1 VITEDGNESWRAR
14 LATEVRLIDKRSL
27 CSGGV
32 ALLVLAAIG
41 AAANALDVAIA
52 GPASKLASM
61 VMADLGLVLL
71 SLAWLTPNEPA
82 MQSPA
87 DEALSPAPNPTVAA
101 PSSGVRPIEATK
113 ILPISGRR
121 KANARATTGLAPADE
136 KRSRE
141 LALFAGRGRVPTA
154 AIEVLWASQG
164 MSAAETERLLNA
176 LVERSIVQRGDDGA
190 LIVGEQSGA
199 TGADS
204 VAGRKSLATAHGRLV
219 DGYRSRC
226 PDGSWWR
233 GPNDGYFFENIA
245 YHLAGANRAQE
256 LNRLLLDYDWLRTR
270 LALSGIIGLLADFA
284 HQPPPADVEAVDKAL
299 ELSAPSLAAR
309 PERLGSLLAG
319 RLGGLSSPG
328 IDRLLKQIRDRAPRP
343 WICPLTPALPSPGG
357 SLERALPRHD
367 GAVRA
372 LAVTPD
378 GSRLVTGGDDH
389 TIRIWNLASGRLE
402 RTLQGHTDS
411 VQAVAITPDGRRI
424 VSGGKY
430 DVVRV
435 WDFASGQFEHTIAG
449 QAGCRAVYAMAVTG
463 DGKRVVLGGA
473 GAVVQV
479 WDLVGGRVEHSL
491 RSTDSTVRTV
501 AITPDGK
508 FALSGGDAGTIQ
520 VWDLDTGL
528 PVRAL
533 NGYTRPVLAIAV
545 TPDGRRVVSGGHDN
559 TVQVWDLETGRL
571 ERTLWGHTGPVDA
584 VAVTP
589 DGRRIVSG
597 GLDRK
602 VRMWDLSGGEEI
614 AWWKPAAE
622 SDPEPEVTVFCP
634 VPTDPSRVAC
644 GDSAGSVQVLGLLE
658 A

>member
-1 VITEDGNESWRAR
+1 MITGDGNESWRAR
-14 LATEVRLIDKRSL
+14 LATEVRLIDKRTL

-41 AAANALDVAIA
+41 AAANALHVAIA
-52 GPASKLASM
+52 GPASTLASM
-61 VMADLGLVLL
+61 AMADVGLVLL
-71 SLAWLTPNEPA
+71 ALAWLTPSEPA
-82 MQSPA
+82 TQSSA
-87 DEALSPAPNPTVAA
+87 DEAVTPAPEPPVATL
-101 PSSGVRPIEATK
+101 SSGARSIEATRV
-113 ILPISGRR
+113 LPISGRR
-121 KANARATTGLAPADE
+121 KANARATAGLAPAEE
-136 KRSRE
+136 KRSRD
-141 LALFAGRGRVPTA
+141 LAVFAGRGRIPTA
-154 AIEVLWASQG
+154 AVEVLWASQG
-164 MSAAETERLLNA
+164 MSAAETARLLDE
-176 LVERSIVQRGDDGA
+176 LVDRSIVQRGTDGA
-190 LIVGEQSGA
+190 LVVGERSSA

-204 VAGRKSLATAHGRLV
+204 AAARKGLAAAHGRLV

-245 YHLAGANRAQE
+245 YHLARANRAQE

-270 LALSGIIGLLADFA
+270 LARSGIIGLLADFA
-284 HQPPPADVEAVDKAL
+284 HQPLAADVEAVDQAL
-299 ELSAPSLAAR
+299 ALSAPALAAR
-309 PERLGSLLAG
+309 PERLGTLLAS

-328 IDRLLKQIRDRAPRP
+328 IDRLLEQMRDRAPRP
-343 WICPLTPALPSPGG
+343 WICPLTPAPPSPGG
-357 SLERALPRHD
+357 SLQRALPRHD

-372 LAVTPD
+372 LAATPD

-411 VQAVAITPDGRRI
+411 VRAVAVTPDGRRI
-424 VSGGKY
+424 VSGGTF

-435 WDFASGQFEHTIAG
+435 WDVASGQFVHTIAG
-449 QAGCRAVYAMAVTG
+449 QAGCRAVYAVAIAA
-463 DGKRVVLGGA
+463 DGRRVVFGGA

-479 WDLVGGRVEHSL
+479 WDLVGGRVERTL
-491 RSTDSTVRTV
+491 RSGDSTVRTV
-501 AITPDGK
+501 AVTPDGRS
-508 FALSGGDAGTIQ
+508 ALIGGDGGTIA
-520 VWDLDTGL
+520 VWALDTGQL
-528 PVRAL
+528 VRSL
-533 NGYTRPVLAIAV
+533 NCYTRPVLAMAV
-545 TPDGRRVVSGGHDN
+545 TPDGRKVVSGGHDN

>member
-1 VITEDGNESWRAR
+1 MGDGNESWRAR
-14 LATEVRLIDKRSL
+14 LVTEVRLIDRRTL
-27 CSGGV
+27 CTGGV

-41 AAANALDVAIA
+41 AAANVLDVAIA
-52 GPASKLASM
+52 GPASTLVSM
-61 VMADLGLVLL
+61 AMADLGLVLL
-71 SLAWLTPNEPA
+71 ALAWLTPNEPA
-82 MQSPA
+82 TESPA
-87 DEALSPAPNPTVAA
+87 DEAVAPAPDPSVAV
-101 PSSGVRPIEATK
+101 PSSDVRPIEVAQVR
-113 ILPISGRR
+113 PIPGRR
-121 KANARATTGLAPADE
+121 KANARASAGLAPAEE

-154 AIEVLWASQG
+154 AVEVLWASQG
-164 MSAAETERLLNA
+164 MSAAQTERLLNA

-190 LIVGEQSGA
+190 FIVAEPSVA

-204 VAGRKSLATAHGRLV
+204 VAGRKGLAAAHGRLV

-233 GPNDGYFFENIA
+233 GPNDGYFFQNIA

-270 LALSGIIGLLADFA
+270 LAFSGIIGLLADFA
-284 HQPPPADVEAVDKAL
+284 HQPPPADVEAVDRAL

-309 PERLGSLLAG
+309 PERLGSLLAD

-328 IDRLLKQIRDRAPRP
+328 IDRLLEQIRDRAPRP
-343 WICPLTPALPSPGG
+343 WICPLTPVPPSPGG
-357 SLERALPRHD
+357 SLQRALPRHD

-372 LAVTPD
+372 LAATPD

-389 TIRIWNLASGRLE
+389 TIRIWNLTSGRLE
-402 RTLQGHTDS
+402 RTLQGHLDS
-411 VQAVAITPDGRRI
+411 VRAVAVTPDGRRI
-424 VSGGKY
+424 VSGGTF

-435 WDFASGQFEHTIAG
+435 WDVASGQFVHTIAG
-449 QAGCRAVYAMAVTG
+449 QAGCRAVYAVAIAA
-463 DGKRVVLGGA
+463 DGRRVIFGGA

-479 WDLVGGRVEHSL
+479 WDLAGGRVERTL
-491 RSTDSTVRTV
+491 RSGDSTVRAV
-501 AITPDGK
+501 AITPDGR
-508 FALSGGDAGTIQ
+508 FALIGGDGGTIA
-520 VWDLDTGL
+520 VWDLDTGQ
-528 PVRAL
+528 PVRSL
-533 NGYTRPVLAIAV
+533 NGYTRPVLAMAV
-545 TPDGRRVVSGGHDN
+545 TPDGRKVVSGGHDN
-559 TVQVWDLETGRL
+559 TVQVWDLESGRL
-571 ERTLWGHTGPVDA
+571 ERTLWGHTGPVDTLA
-584 VAVTP
+584 ITP

-614 AWWKPAAE
+614 AWWRPEADA
-622 SDPEPEVTVFCP
+622 DPKPEVTVFCP

-644 GDSAGSVQVLGLLE
+644 GDSTGAVQVLGLLE

>member
-1 VITEDGNESWRAR
+1 MGDGNESWRAR
-14 LATEVRLIDKRSL
+14 LATEVRLIDRRTL
-27 CSGGV
+27 CTGGV

-41 AAANALDVAIA
+41 AAAKALGVAIA
-52 GPASKLASM
+52 GPASTLASM
-61 VMADLGLVLL
+61 AMADLGLVLL
-71 SLAWLTPNEPA
+71 AVAWLTPNEPA
-82 MQSPA
+82 TQSPA
-87 DEALSPAPNPTVAA
+87 DEALAPAPDPSAA
-101 PSSGVRPIEATK
+101 VPSSDVRPIEVTQAR
-113 ILPISGRR
+113 PISGRR
-121 KANARATTGLAPADE
+121 KANARAAAGLTPAED

-190 LIVGEQSGA
+190 FIVAEPSGA

-204 VAGRKSLATAHGRLV
+204 VAGRKGLAAAHGRLV

-245 YHLAGANRAQE
+245 YHLAGANRTQE

-270 LALSGIIGLLADFA
+270 LAFSGIIGLLADFA
-284 HQPPPADVEAVDKAL
+284 DQPPPADVEAAGKAL

-309 PERLGSLLAG
+309 PERLGSLLAD

-328 IDRLLKQIRDRAPRP
+328 IDRLLEQIRDRAPRP
-343 WICPLTPALPSPGG
+343 WICQLTLGLPSPGG
-357 SLERALPRHD
+357 SLQRALPRHD
-367 GAVRA
+367 GAVRT
-372 LAVTPD
+372 LTITPD

-402 RTLQGHTDS
+402 RTLQGHADS
-411 VQAVAITPDGRRI
+411 VRAVAVTPDGRRI
-424 VSGGKY
+424 VSGGTY

-449 QAGCRAVYAMAVTG
+449 QAGCRAVYTMAVTG

-479 WDLVGGRVEHSL
+479 WDLVGSRVEHTF
-491 RSTDSTVRTV
+491 RSGNSAVRTV
-501 AITPDGK
+501 AITPDGR
-508 FALSGGDAGTIQ
+508 FALSGGDGGTIQ
-520 VWDLDTGL
+520 VWDLETGR

-533 NGYTRPVLAIAV
+533 NGYTKPVLAMAV

-559 TVQVWDLETGRL
+559 TVQVWDIESGLL

-584 VAVTP
+584 VAITP

-614 AWWKPAAE
+614 AWWKPTAE

-634 VPTDPSRVAC
+634 IPTDPSRVAY
-644 GDSAGSVQVLGLLE
+644 GDSTGSVQVLGLLE